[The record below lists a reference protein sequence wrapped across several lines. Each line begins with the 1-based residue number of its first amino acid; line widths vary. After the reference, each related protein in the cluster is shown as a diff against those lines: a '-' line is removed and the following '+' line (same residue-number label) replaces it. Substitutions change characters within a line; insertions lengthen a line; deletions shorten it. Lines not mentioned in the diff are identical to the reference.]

1 MSIPAH
7 RAFFVHVADIEH
19 RLIGQQMQIVD
30 QLAVFLVQFDG
41 AGAFALLQRRLVTR
55 QDVEQPFGALIPG
68 RSLLLHFGNAALDR
82 FEVFQL
88 QLGVDDLLV
97 ADGIDAAVYVR
108 DVVIVETA
116 QHMNDSVRLAD
127 IGQKLIAETLAPRSP
142 FDQPRDIDDLDGRRD
157 RLFRI
162 VDLYQVH
169 DPLVGHRNHAHVRLD
184 RAKRKIR
191 RLRFRIRQAVEQG
204 RFADV
209 RQPHDS
215 AL

>member
-1 MSIPAH
+1 
-7 RAFFVHVADIEH
+7 
-19 RLIGQQMQIVD
+19 MQIVD

-127 IGQKLIAETLAPRSP
+127 IGQKLIAETLAPRS
-142 FDQPRDIDDLDGRRD
+142 
-157 RLFRI
+157 
-162 VDLYQVH
+162 
-169 DPLVGHRNHAHVRLD
+169 HVRLD